1 MKAFLTLL
9 TRTQMVPATWLVALF
24 TVVSLGMTS
33 CQDKC
38 KTTVTYKSYE
48 PVYMLREDLR
58 SAVEALPARTLEQPG
73 KIYVRDNFLF
83 VNEINK
89 GIHVI
94 DNSNPASPQVISFI
108 NIPGNVDIAVKN
120 NILYADS
127 YIDLV
132 ALDISN
138 PNQVELIKRVENV
151 FPSYGYE
158 QSTTILVDYKEKWVT
173 QTLNADCGSPNVV
186 NRGPQPHYFYA
197 DKALSSAAPNTPG
210 SASKPG
216 IGGSMARF
224 TIYDRYLYT
233 VSYSDMQLFDI
244 TTPTDPQKATKIGL
258 GNWNIETIFPY
269 KDKLFI
275 GSQNGMHIYDNKNPA
290 NPELLSTYQH
300 VQSCDPVVVEDNYA
314 YVTLRSGTAC
324 QGFTNQLEVLDISN
338 LRAPSLVKT
347 YPMQHPHGLGI
358 DRSTLFICEGEY
370 GLKVFD
376 AKNVQA
382 IDQNLLAHFKDK
394 DAYDVIALG
403 HILLVIGKDGLY
415 QYDYSNPK
423 DLKLLSV
430 IPVIQP

>member
-9 TRTQMVPATWLVALF
+9 TRIQMVPATWLVALF
-24 TVVSLGMTS
+24 TVVGLGMTS

-73 KIYVRDNFLF
+73 KIYAKDNFLF
-83 VNEINK
+83 VNEVNK

-94 DNSNPASPQVISFI
+94 DNSNPASPQVVSFI
-108 NIPGNVDIAVKN
+108 NIPGNVDMAVKN

-138 PNQVELIKRVENV
+138 PKQVELVKRVENV

-158 QSTTILVDYKEKWVT
+158 QSATILVDYKEKWVT
-173 QTLNADCGSPNVV
+173 ETLDADCGSPSVV
-186 NRGPQPHYFYA
+186 NGGPRPTFFYA
-197 DKALSSAAPNTPG
+197 DRALSSAAPG

-290 NPELLSTYQH
+290 NPELLSSYQH

-314 YVTLRSGTAC
+314 YVTLRSGTVC
-324 QGFTNQLEVLDISN
+324 QGFTNQLEVLDITD
-338 LRAPSLVKT
+338 LRSPNLVKT
-347 YPMQHPHGLGI
+347 YPMQHPHGLGV
-358 DRSTLFICEGEY
+358 DRSTLFICEGEH

-376 AKNVQA
+376 AKNVKT
-382 IDQNLLAHFKDK
+382 IDQNLLAHFKDR
-394 DAYDVIALG
+394 DAYDVIPLG

-423 DLKLLSV
+423 DLKLLST